1 MSAAS
6 NAAELSSLR
15 AQIED
20 ITRRVVS
27 MADGYRSGPD
37 AGMTT
42 DLDQAERSL
51 LVANRALGRVA
62 GDLEAR
68 A

>member
-20 ITRRVVS
+20 ITRRVVT
-27 MADGYRSGPD
+27 MADTYRNGPD

-51 LVANRALGRVA
+51 MVANRALSRVA
-62 GDLEAR
+62 SELQAR